1 MARSLGAD
9 LSGLAESDLL
19 PVWADAIPQTRSVTL
34 PAVKSFSAMGIV
46 SLKIQPFLAA
56 RYFPILQ
63 PEQIILDSG
72 FQRQSPV
79 VQHQRLWQRASQED
93 GATLAAGTS
102 LSYKEYDI
110 LSALQS
116 GGRAVKFLFAVNRLL
131 VDFEDDVPAG

>member
-56 RYFPILQ
+56 
-63 PEQIILDSG
+63 
-72 FQRQSPV
+72 
-79 VQHQRLWQRASQED
+79 
-93 GATLAAGTS
+93 
-102 LSYKEYDI
+102 
-110 LSALQS
+110 
-116 GGRAVKFLFAVNRLL
+116 
-131 VDFEDDVPAG
+131 